1 MPLRNSGMCALHKDK
16 SHIGNVL
23 IHSSLNSF
31 NFYACIV
38 GGWMEEKQAKE
49 KQPEDF
55 YVIKLWVFNQMFE
68 IINNDNNINLYI

>member
-16 SHIGNVL
+16 SHISNVL

-38 GGWMEEKQAKE
+38 GGWRRKGAEER
-49 KQPEDF
+49 QPKDL
-55 YVIKLWVFNQMFE
+55 YVIKFWVLNMMFE
-68 IINNDNNINLYI
+68 IINKDNNINLYI